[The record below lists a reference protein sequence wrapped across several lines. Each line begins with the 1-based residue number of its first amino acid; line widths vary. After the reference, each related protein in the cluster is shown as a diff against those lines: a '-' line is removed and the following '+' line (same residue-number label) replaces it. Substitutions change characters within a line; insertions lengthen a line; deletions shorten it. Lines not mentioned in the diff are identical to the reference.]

1 MYAPRTDPAIDAKPD
16 TMTQQISD
24 FVKSSINGLIKSGDS
39 VIPTKIFPTQ
49 AVDSG
54 PVVPN
59 DISTTHDN

>member
-1 MYAPRTDPAIDAKPD
+1 
-16 TMTQQISD
+16 MTQQISD
-24 FVKSSINGLIKSGDS
+24 FVKSSMKGFIKSGDS

-59 DISTTHDN
+59 DISTTHDNLS

>member
-1 MYAPRTDPAIDAKPD
+1 MK
-16 TMTQQISD
+16 
-24 FVKSSINGLIKSGDS
+24 GLIKSGDS

-59 DISTTHDN
+59 DISTTQESLTFNGYVK